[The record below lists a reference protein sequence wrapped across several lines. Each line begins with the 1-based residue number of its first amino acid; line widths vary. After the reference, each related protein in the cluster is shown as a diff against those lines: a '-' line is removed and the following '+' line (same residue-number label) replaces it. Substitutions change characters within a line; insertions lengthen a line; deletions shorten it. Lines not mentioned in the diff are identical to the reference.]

1 MPLAKCQAL
10 GQAGRVRMSC
20 ANAQPMVILLQEE
33 RVLQQQRHEQQQ
45 AQHVQVHL
53 EHT

>member
-1 MPLAKCQAL
+1 
-10 GQAGRVRMSC
+10 
-20 ANAQPMVILLQEE
+20 MVILLQEE